1 MTDQAR
7 ALRTNDSLP
16 TLILASGSPRR
27 RELLRG
33 LGIEFTVRPV
43 KVDESPLSGEEPTD
57 HVLRL
62 ARLKSRAR
70 LGPGELVLAADTIV
84 VIDGEILGKPNDA
97 VNARQM
103 LRRLAGRRHTVLTG
117 VCLVLGDTQQA
128 VTGVESSDVSMSDL
142 SDEEIRWYVDTGEPL
157 DKAGSYAIQGLGAL
171 LVTEVY
177 GNYTNVVG
185 LPLPLT
191 QKLLRRLGYD
201 LSQFRDRSG
210 SKSIQRCT

>member
-1 MTDQAR
+1 MHDG
-7 ALRTNDSLP
+7 LP

-27 RELLRG
+27 RELLQG
-33 LGIEFTVRPV
+33 LGVEFTVRPV
-43 KVDESPLSGEEPTD
+43 KVDESPLPGEKPKD

-62 ARLKSRAR
+62 ARTKSRAR
-70 LGPGELVLAADTIV
+70 LGPGELVLAADTVV
-84 VIDGEILGKPNDA
+84 VIDGEILGKPSGTA
-97 VNARQM
+97 NARQM
-103 LRRLAGRRHTVLTG
+103 LRRLAGRRHAVLTG
-117 VCLVLGDTQQA
+117 VCLVLGDNEQ
-128 VTGVESSDVSMSDL
+128 GVEGVERSEVSMSDL

-171 LVTEVY
+171 LVSEVH

-201 LSQFRDRSG
+201 LSQYRDRSA
-210 SKSIQRCT
+210 STPSQRCT